1 MPQCTLVIVGDA
13 AVHALAAASQSVE
26 SIQAVARDAGVLANI
41 RFLGK
46 ITDDELSIVYRVADL
61 HVFPVQLRPN
71 DPEGFGMVA
80 IEAAARGVATV
91 AYRVGGVPD
100 AVAEGQSGCLVD
112 PGDSSGFGYAA
123 ISLLERPL
131 DPERIV
137 AFAQSFS
144 WDRIGRQLAKALD
157 PDFHQ

>member
-1 MPQCTLVIVGDA
+1 MYKRQ
-13 AVHALAAASQSVE
+13 VHALAAASQSVE

-46 ITDDELSIVYRVADL
+46 ITDDELSIVYRVANL

-100 AVAEGQSGCLVD
+100 AVAEGQSGRLVD
-112 PGDSSGFGYAA
+112 PGDTSGFGFAA

-137 AFAQSFS
+137 AFAQGFF
-144 WDRIGRQLAKALD
+144 WDRIGRQLAKVLI
-157 PDFHQ
+157 PDFQE